1 MTDAPE
7 PVPGAPAPGEFRPQ
21 GEEPPVSLKKILQE
35 NPFLVKMIVFF
46 FFMLFVP
53 LALAWKFD
61 LFLVAN

>member
-1 MTDAPE
+1 MTE
-7 PVPGAPAPGEFRPQ
+7 PLDPDHGGFRPEGQ
-21 GEEPPVSLKKILQE
+21 EPPISLKKILQE